1 MTLRYRFQVED
12 LILQRWDTERDN
24 ALYGLPLVLHLD
36 MIFSLRQLVVI
47 SDEDSLRRESGVNPA
62 PKDQEVLS
70 GIGEIDLNLSTR
82 EIVNGCN
89 FITFIKV

>member
-1 MTLRYRFQVED
+1 
-12 LILQRWDTERDN
+12 
-24 ALYGLPLVLHLD
+24 

-70 GIGEIDLNLSTR
+70 GIGKIDLKLSTR
-82 EIVNGCN
+82 EIVN
-89 FITFIKV
+89 